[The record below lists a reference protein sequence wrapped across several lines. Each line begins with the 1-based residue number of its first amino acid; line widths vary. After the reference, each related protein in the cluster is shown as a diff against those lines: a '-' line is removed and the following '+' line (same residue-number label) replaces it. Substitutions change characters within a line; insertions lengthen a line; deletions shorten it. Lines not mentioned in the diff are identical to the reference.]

1 MRRDICIDGSR
12 SFQQLAAVIRAV
24 TDNLR
29 ADMRHA
35 KREILPHGEQGRLLF
50 AVAQNAR
57 FMLVQT
63 VVFLE
68 IACVVGPHLAQ
79 RGIEKSAASRRSGA
93 DKHQVLRAEQYG
105 FEQSLCV

>member
-1 MRRDICIDGSR
+1 MRRNIRIDGGR
-12 SFQQLAAVIRAV
+12 SLEQLTAVVRAV
-24 TDNLR
+24 ADNLR

-35 KREILPHGEQGRLLF
+35 KREILPHGEQGRLF
-50 AVAQNAR
+50 FTVAQNAR

-63 VVFLE
+63 VVLLE
-68 IACVVGPHLAQ
+68 IARIVWPHLAQ
-79 RGIEKSAASRRSGA
+79 RSIEKPTPSRRSGA